1 MSFNVFQ
8 KAPSGPKKELS
19 APAYRS
25 KSPKSKPKVRAP
37 IIRYPF
43 SQGYAGPLSKEGGI
57 GLGRGW
63 ERPRSPIMRLS
74 TPNTLHGR
82 LLARLPI
89 HVQLM
94 INANVGLLL
103 VASSQ
108 IFMVG
113 MGLSAKYFVS
123 TTEISTLTLIMVRM
137 LITAA
142 CCIGWLAA
150 EGKEEHIYL
159 GPPEIRNLLVVRGIT
174 GFASLYAGFQSLRGL
189 SVSDSTTI
197 QFLAPNLTAA
207 LGFLLLGETVGWR
220 DVVAGMTCLG
230 GVLLISRPAFL
241 FGEPA
246 AIAAGG
252 EGFGVNATVTPEE
265 RTAAVIW
272 ALIGVACSALSCEL
286 SAALR
291 DRNCGDG
298 QSL

>member
-1 MSFNVFQ
+1 
-8 KAPSGPKKELS
+8 
-19 APAYRS
+19 
-25 KSPKSKPKVRAP
+25 
-37 IIRYPF
+37 
-43 SQGYAGPLSKEGGI
+43 
-57 GLGRGW
+57 
-63 ERPRSPIMRLS
+63 MRLS
-74 TPNTLHGR
+74 SPNTLFGR

-89 HVQLM
+89 HVQLF

-142 CCIGWLAA
+142 CCIAWLAA

-159 GPPEIRNLLVVRGIT
+159 GPPEIRRLLVVRGIT

-207 LGFLLLGETVGWR
+207 LGFLVLGETLGWR
-220 DVVAGMTCLG
+220 DIVAGMTCLG
-230 GVLLISRPAFL
+230 GVLLISRPQFL
-241 FGEPA
+241 FGVPA
-246 AIAAGG
+246 EVLEGAGG
-252 EGFGVNATVTPEE
+252 DAVNAAVSPEE
-265 RTAAVIW
+265 RALGVFW
-272 ALIGVACSALSCEL
+272 ALIGVACSALSCESIPPL
-286 SAALR
+286 GSGR
-291 DRNCGDG
+291 VEG
-298 QSL
+298 